1 MGLIN
6 NRPIFLYNYYYKGKN
21 MKQVVITKRFEDLT
35 IEKFNKLI
43 DFNNLSKSDD
53 REIKLLECLSNLTQ
67 EEILNLEFNDYI
79 THIKSIEEVVIPQTP
94 VLKDTFEFNGVT
106 YSTKAVD
113 GDFNFKTRDILAMKK
128 VIETN
133 PLHYAADLAALL
145 FVNENAST
153 EETRTIFEANMTM
166 DYLYFYLIK
175 LQKTLND
182 NGFGN

>member
-1 MGLIN
+1 
-6 NRPIFLYNYYYKGKN
+6 

-43 DFNNLSKSDD
+43 DFNSLGKNED
-53 REIKLLECLSNLTQ
+53 REIKLLECLSNLTE
-67 EEILNLEFNDYI
+67 EEILNLEFNDYM
-79 THIKSIEEVVIPQTP
+79 THIKSIEEVVEPAVAI
-94 VLKDTFEFNGVT
+94 LKDTFEFNGIT

-145 FVNENAST
+145 FTDENSST
-153 EETRTIFEANMTM
+153 EERRAIFETNMTM
-166 DYLYFYLIK
+166 DYLFFYLTK

-182 NGFGN
+182 NGFGK

>member
-1 MGLIN
+1 
-6 NRPIFLYNYYYKGKN
+6 

-43 DFNNLSKSDD
+43 DFNNLKNSDN
-53 REIKLLECLSNLTQ
+53 REIKLLECLSNLSE
-67 EEILNLEFNDYI
+67 EEILNLEFNDYM
-79 THIKSIEEVVIPQTP
+79 THIKSIEEVVEPTIP
-94 VLKDTFEFNGVT
+94 VLKYTFEFNGIT

-145 FVNENAST
+145 FVNETSST
-153 EETRTIFEANMTM
+153 EERRVIFEKNMTM
-166 DYLYFYLIK
+166 DYVFFYLTK